1 MSGYHKNEVYALLN
15 DKGIPYEAVEH
26 KAVFTM
32 EEMERAGID
41 AHGCICKNLFLRDA
55 KGRQHYLVTVPDE
68 QRVDLKWLSAALGSS
83 KLSFASAER
92 LDTYLKLPQRLGI
105 QQLSVGVQLVGIR
118 GLKLPQGSVSPL
130 GILNDES
137 RSVIFA
143 ADAALAS
150 LPAIGVHPND
160 NTATVFLSFAD
171 LRRIIE
177 AHGNSVVLIDFS
189 VCPPQT

>member
-1 MSGYHKNEVYALLN
+1 MREKYIMSGYHKNEVYALLN

-26 KAVFTM
+26 EAVFTM

-41 AHGCICKNLFLRDA
+41 AYGCICKNLFLRDT

-68 QRVDLKWLSAALGSS
+68 QRVNLKWLSAALGSS

-92 LDTYLKLPQRLGI
+92 LDTYLKLPQ
-105 QQLSVGVQLVGIR
+105 
-118 GLKLPQGSVSPL
+118 GSVSPL

-137 RSVIFA
+137 NSVIFA

-160 NTATVFLSFAD
+160 NTATVWMRTDD
-171 LRRIIE
+171 LLRILRE
-177 AHGNSVVLIDFS
+177 HGTSVELT
-189 VCPPQT
+189 QL

>member
-26 KAVFTM
+26 EAVFTM

-68 QRVDLKWLSAALGSS
+68 RRVDLKWLSAALGSS

-92 LDTYLKLPQRLGI
+92 LDTY
-105 QQLSVGVQLVGIR
+105 
-118 GLKLPQGSVSPL
+118 LKLPQGSVSPL

-160 NTATVFLSFAD
+160 NTATVFLPLPISDGSLKRTATASLSSIFPSVRRKRD
-171 LRRIIE
+171 LPPRSRHAQRRKR
-177 AHGNSVVLIDFS
+177 GFFRR
-189 VCPPQT
+189 

>member
-26 KAVFTM
+26 EAVFTM
-32 EEMERAGID
+32 EEMERAGIY
-41 AHGCICKNLFLRDA
+41 AYGCICKNLFLRDA

-68 QRVDLKWLSAALGSS
+68 RRVDLKWLSTALGSS

-92 LDTYLKLPQRLGI
+92 LDTY
-105 QQLSVGVQLVGIR
+105 
-118 GLKLPQGSVSPL
+118 LKLPQGSVSPL

-143 ADAALAS
+143 ADAELAS

-189 VCPPQT
+189 VCPPRT

>member
-26 KAVFTM
+26 EAVFTM

-41 AHGCICKNLFLRDA
+41 AYGCICKNLFLRDA

-68 QRVDLKWLSAALGSS
+68 RRVDLKWLSTALGSS

-92 LDTYLKLPQRLGI
+92 LDTYLKP
-105 QQLSVGVQLVGIR
+105 
-118 GLKLPQGSVSPL
+118 PQGSVSPL

-150 LPAIGVHPND
+150 LPTIGVHPND

>member
-68 QRVDLKWLSAALGSS
+68 QRVDLKWLSAALGS
-83 KLSFASAER
+83 
-92 LDTYLKLPQRLGI
+92 
-105 QQLSVGVQLVGIR
+105 
-118 GLKLPQGSVSPL
+118 
-130 GILNDES
+130 
-137 RSVIFA
+137 
-143 ADAALAS
+143 
-150 LPAIGVHPND
+150 
-160 NTATVFLSFAD
+160 
-171 LRRIIE
+171 
-177 AHGNSVVLIDFS
+177 
-189 VCPPQT
+189 

>member
-26 KAVFTM
+26 EAVFTM

-68 QRVDLKWLSAALGSS
+68 RRVDLKWLSTALGSS

-92 LDTYLKLPQRLGI
+92 LDTY
-105 QQLSVGVQLVGIR
+105 
-118 GLKLPQGSVSPL
+118 LKLPQGSVSPL

-160 NTATVFLSFAD
+160 NTATVWLKAED
-171 LRRIIE
+171 LVRLIGE
-177 AHGNSVVLIDFS
+177 HGNRIHVVPI
-189 VCPPQT
+189 